1 MTRYVSQRTDSNNV
15 SRYSWTSPIDS
26 AWLLTSRGAKTS
38 RLDQCKL
45 MMK

>member
-26 AWLLTSRGAKTS
+26 VQLSTNRGAKTS
-38 RLDQCKL
+38 RLDQ
-45 MMK
+45 